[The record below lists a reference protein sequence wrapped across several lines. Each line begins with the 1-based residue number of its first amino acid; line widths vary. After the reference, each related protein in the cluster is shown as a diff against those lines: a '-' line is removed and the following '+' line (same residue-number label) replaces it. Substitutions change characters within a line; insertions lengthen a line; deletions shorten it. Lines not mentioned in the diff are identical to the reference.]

1 MTTSSLIKT
10 LHTTMSPSCT
20 TGTSP
25 PTRMNPSPLSPP
37 KSQSSTILFSSTLIS
52 ARWTPSGSP
61 GCTTA
66 VCICCHTGLQ
76 WVEFFFK
83 NLTAIGLCK
92 THSYVHTPPL
102 ILIQPGRSPCWIS
115 VPLSMQA
122 FVGWSRPLMMWSV
135 STLRALQA
143 HWITHSWGNA
153 EVWIMSLHV
162 YCNFRGN

>member
-1 MTTSSLIKT
+1 MHYRHFSSNKNKSIPTITTKIPEFYNIIGQYLDFSKMDT
-10 LHTTMSPSCT
+10 LRL
-20 TGTSP
+20 
-25 PTRMNPSPLSPP
+25 TRMYNCCMYMLSHWA
-37 KSQSSTILFSSTLIS
+37 SMSLLF
-52 ARWTPSGSP
+52 
-61 GCTTA
+61 
-66 VCICCHTGLQ
+66 
-76 WVEFFFK
+76 

-102 ILIQPGRSPCWIS
+102 ILIQPGHSSCWIS
-115 VPLSMQA
+115 VPLIMQA

-162 YCNFRGN
+162 YCNFRGNETLL